1 MIKKGIK
8 FKFVYGLV
16 NSELYQRK
24 MNVKRRPKF
33 WENNEVFV
41 GNYLKY

>member
-16 NSELYQRK
+16 NSKLYQRK
-24 MNVKRRPKF
+24 MNVKCRAKF

-41 GNYLKY
+41 GNYL